1 MQRGHFV
8 SNINISLEKGIYL
21 PQVRNLFNNKELRI
35 APNGTSAIL
44 SGSPWYNPTPKTTF
58 VKGGF
63 WCRVNP
69 LIQNRSS
76 GSGSCFLHVFRI

>member
-35 APNGTSAIL
+35 APNGTSA
-44 SGSPWYNPTPKTTF
+44 SVAFYAKKNS
-58 VKGGF
+58 
-63 WCRVNP
+63 
-69 LIQNRSS
+69 
-76 GSGSCFLHVFRI
+76 